1 MSWSCPC
8 LFRSCTPKKVWDTTK
23 GMIGELVP
31 PVRPSNASVVA
42 LLPSISHP
50 TQRDG
55 FLPVLP
61 GTGQKP
67 RHQKVLSRL
76 LSHFGEHLEHVVRLE
91 FLYHKDSLS
100 QWSGLTSHGRTTG
113 TREQKQDVVQ
123 QVWPAGCV
131 GRIVWLSLL
140 GLPGHAMWGEDFTMH
155 SSRGLSLG

>member
-1 MSWSCPC
+1 MRWSCPC

-31 PVRPSNASVVA
+31 PVRPSNTSVVA

-55 FLPVLP
+55 FPPVLP

-76 LSHFGEHLEHVVRLE
+76 LSHFGEHLEHVECLE
-91 FLYHKDSLS
+91 FLHRKDSLS
-100 QWSGLTSHGRTTG
+100 QGSGLTSHGRTARPSLASRVCG
-113 TREQKQDVVQ
+113 KPSVAVPPAFA
-123 QVWPAGCV
+123 WPCHV
-131 GRIVWLSLL
+131 GRGLHHAQQQRPFL
-140 GLPGHAMWGEDFTMH
+140 GINPL
-155 SSRGLSLG
+155 